1 LYKEYFLLLPTW
13 EKNMSDDFRI
23 DVPFEKRPPRLKD
36 IINSY
41 VMGDVWVRDTPFG
54 PVTDSLKIAEKFEME
69 QKNVLRSIK
78 KCEKELGI
86 QLKFE
91 LNKNIIE
98 NSYLGGAR
106 GKERK
111 NLKYDITEF
120 GLALILLYINTPK
133 ARLISAEILYRFF
146 VLKTYLSD
154 LSENQIGA
162 IRGHYRK
169 NMK

>member
-1 LYKEYFLLLPTW
+1 
-13 EKNMSDDFRI
+13 MSDNFRI
-23 DVPFEKRPPRLKD
+23 EIPFQTRPPRLKD
-36 IINSY
+36 LVNNH

-54 PVTDSLKIAEKFEME
+54 PVTDSLRIAEKFEME
-69 QKNVLRSIK
+69 HKNVLRAIK
-78 KCEKELGI
+78 KCENELGI
-86 QLKFE
+86 ELKFE

-98 NSYLGGAR
+98 NNYLGGAK

-120 GLALILLYINTPK
+120 GLALLLLYINTPK

-146 VLKTYLSD
+146 VLKSYLSG

-162 IRGHYRK
+162 IKGHYRK
-169 NMK
+169 KIN